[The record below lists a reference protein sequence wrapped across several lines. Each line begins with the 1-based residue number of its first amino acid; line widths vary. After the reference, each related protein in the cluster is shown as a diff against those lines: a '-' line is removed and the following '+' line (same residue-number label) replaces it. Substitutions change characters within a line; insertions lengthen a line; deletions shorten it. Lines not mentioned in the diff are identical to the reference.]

1 MVDVFVSY
9 SRKDTDFVKKLHNA
23 LAAQNRDTWVD
34 WEDIPASAEWW
45 KEIEGGIESSDAFA
59 FIISP
64 DSVRSEVCRRE
75 IEFAV
80 TNNKRFIPVLHRP
93 VTDPE
98 DQKLVHPSISS
109 HNWIFFRDG
118 DDFDKQFKL
127 FISSLDTDLSY
138 VRAHTRILVRAREW
152 EDRQRNSSYLLQGDD
167 LKMAEG
173 WLAESVTKKPDPTPI
188 HGEYIHAS
196 RQAAT
201 ASQRRLLAGVTAAL
215 IVSLILAALA
225 LAFGTEAR
233 RQEGIALNN
242 ASTATIAQGRAEINA
257 VTATVAQGQAEINA
271 ATATVAQG
279 QAEINAITATVAQGQ
294 AEFSASTAVAERNN
308 AQSIAQAAQAQI
320 ELNGPKPDRAALLAL
335 ASIQN
340 YGYTWQAERA
350 LALAV
355 QPDLAANYHTLSGH
369 TGEVKSVDWRPT
381 GRDNLLLTT
390 SDDDTARIWGVDGSE
405 LYKLIGHTGNV
416 NHARWSPDG
425 KHIVTVSDDT
435 TAKVWSVEGNYSGL
449 TVTLEFTLTGHNG
462 PVRNLAWSADSQK
475 VVTVSNDRTAIVWDV
490 ATGTAITMLSGHE
503 GIVNAAAFSPADS
516 TRVVTVG
523 DDATVRVWDAT
534 NGTLLNTLNKHQ
546 SAVSWV
552 AWSADGSR
560 FVTTSRD
567 NTARIWDAEGQELFV
582 LQGHVRAVNWAAWAP
597 PDQTGHSTRL
607 ATISGDGTARIWNA
621 ENGELLKTLFGH
633 EDEIRGLAWSPGGSR
648 LLTVSRDGTA
658 RMWYTESGGQLLTFS
673 GHGDNGQSKLIY
685 SVAWSPDGRYFAT
698 AGADGTA
705 RVWQIW
711 KNAAQLISFARSC
724 CNQRILSDE
733 ENQQFGLP
741 TATPAPS
748 PTPQPAICGGEVLDS
763 RLYRG
768 ARGRVAGTGDDTT
781 ATSIFVHTEPG
792 IATPRIGRVAL
803 GQTFVVLEGP
813 QCFQNI
819 AWFRVIFGISAI
831 EGWIAE
837 GEDGAYYLEPVG

>member
-59 FIISP
+59 FVISP
-64 DSVRSEVCRRE
+64 DSVRSEICRRE

-80 TNNKRFIPVLHRP
+80 TNNKRFIPILYRP

-109 HNWIFFRDG
+109 HNWIFFREG
-118 DDFDKQFKL
+118 DNFDKQFKL
-127 FISSLDTDLSY
+127 FISALDTDLSY

-188 HGEYIHAS
+188 HGEYINAS

-201 ASQRRLLAGVTAAL
+201 ARQRRLLAGVTAAL

-225 LAFGTEAR
+225 LAFGAEAN
-233 RQEGIALNN
+233 RQQGIALNN
-242 ASTATIAQGRAEINA
+242 ASTATI
-257 VTATVAQGQAEINA
+257 AQGQAEINA

-279 QAEINAITATVAQGQ
+279 QAEISAMTATVAQGQ
-294 AEFSASTAVAERNN
+294 AEFSAATAVVERNN
-308 AQSIAQAAQAQI
+308 AQSIAQAAQAQV
-320 ELNGPKPDRAALLAL
+320 ELDGPKPDRAALLAL

-355 QPDLAANYHTLSGH
+355 QPALAANNHVLNGH
-369 TGEVKSVDWRPT
+369 TGEVKSVDWRST
-381 GRDNLLLTT
+381 GRDNLLLTA
-390 SDDDTARIWGVDGSE
+390 SDDGTARIWGVDGTE
-405 LYKLIGHTGNV
+405 LYKLIGHSDKV
-416 NHARWSPDG
+416 NRALWSPDG
-425 KHIVTVSDDT
+425 TTIATASDDT
-435 TAKVWSVEGNYSGL
+435 TAKIWSVEGSYGNL
-449 TVTLEFTLTGHNG
+449 TIKLEFTLTGHSG
-462 PVRNLAWSADSQK
+462 RVGSLAWSADSQRL
-475 VVTVSNDRTAIVWDV
+475 VTVSDDRTAIVWDAGTGAV
-490 ATGTAITMLSGHE
+490 IATLSGHQ
-503 GIVNAAAFSPADS
+503 GIVNAAAFPPSDN
-516 TRVVTVG
+516 TRVVTVS
-523 DDATVRVWDAT
+523 DDAKVRIWDAT
-534 NGTLLNTLNKHQ
+534 TGAVLKTLDKHQ

-552 AWSADGSR
+552 AWSADSTR

-567 NTARIWDAEGQELFV
+567 NTARIWDAEGNELFV
-582 LQGHVRAVNWAAWAP
+582 LQGHVRAVNWSAWAP
-597 PDQTGHSTRL
+597 PDSEGRSTRV
-607 ATISGDGTARIWNA
+607 ATISADGTARIWNA
-621 ENGELLKTLFGH
+621 ENGELLRTLFGH

-673 GHGDNGQSKLIY
+673 GHGDNGQNRLIY
-685 SVAWSPDGRYFAT
+685 SIAWSPDGRYFAT
-698 AGADGTA
+698 SGADGTA

-748 PTPQPAICGGEVLDS
+748 PTPQPATCGVEILAS
-763 RLYRG
+763 RLYPG
-768 ARGRVAGTGDDTT
+768 ARGRVAGTGGDIA
-781 ATSIFVHTEPG
+781 ATSIFVHTGPG

-813 QCFQNI
+813 ECFQNI
-819 AWFRVIFGISAI
+819 AWFRIIYGISAT

-837 GEDGAYYLEPVG
+837 GEEEAYYLEPAE